1 VNGTIVEMWRVGSV
15 IRSAGFDNRCAYK
28 NPALDGLEAYVVD
41 SAVKK
46 A

>member
-1 VNGTIVEMWRVGSV
+1 VNGTIGDIWRVGSV
-15 IRSAGFDNRCAYK
+15 IRSAGFDNRCAHK